1 MKPGDYYL
9 DNYYEPETVVIHIIE
24 NLKVYYDGDSF
35 KGNVIYTSDPDRIGM
50 STVMTGYSDDPELI
64 PVAMI
69 YIDNKLMIIKL

>member
-9 DNYYEPETVVIHIIE
+9 DTYYEPETIVIHIIE
-24 NLKVYYDGDSF
+24 NLYDGDSF
-35 KGNVIYTSDPDRIGM
+35 RGNVIYTSDPDRIGM

-69 YIDNKLMIIKL
+69 TIDNKLMIINL

>member
-1 MKPGDYYL
+1 MKPGEYYL
-9 DNYYEPETVVIHIIE
+9 DTYYEPETIVIHIIE
-24 NLKVYYDGDSF
+24 TLYDGDSF

-69 YIDNKLMIIKL
+69 TIDDKLMIIKL